1 MTNRQSFFSSN
12 LAEEVRQMV
21 VIQLGIRSSNEFEK
35 YLGLPSLVGRK
46 KKEFFQVFKD
56 KIKQRI
62 DNWSTILLSQGG
74 KEIY

>member
-1 MTNRQSFFSSN
+1 
-12 LAEEVRQMV
+12 MV